1 MRLTLGPVFFNW
13 PVDQWVDFYARIA
26 DEAPVDRVVVGE
38 VVCSKRLP
46 FFEPPLPA
54 VVERLLRGGKEV
66 VLSSLALATLP
77 RERGSLSD
85 LAETGIAVEL
95 NDLTLLRHLG
105 KGARFMVG
113 PLVNV
118 YNEGTL
124 RFLAKR
130 GAISVCLPPELPLDS
145 IASLAASGTRVET
158 DVEIWSFGRIPLA
171 LSGRCY
177 HARLAGLT
185 KDACQFVCGA
195 DPDGRVV
202 DTLDG
207 QPFLAIN
214 GVQTLSERCA
224 NLVGDLEALA
234 TAGVG
239 AVRLSPHTCDMVAVA
254 HLFRDAAD
262 GLIGPT
268 KALGDLATLAP
279 DIRFSN
285 GFLHGRSG
293 AEWTH

>member
-1 MRLTLGPVFFNW
+1 MRLTLGPVLFNW

-26 DEAPVDRVVVGE
+26 DEAPVDRVIVGE

-46 FFEPPLPA
+46 FYEPSLPA

-66 VLSSLALATLP
+66 VLSSLGLATLP
-77 RERGSLSD
+77 RERSSLAD
-85 LAETGIAVEL
+85 VVEIGMAVEL

-105 KGARFMVG
+105 NGARFVVG

-118 YNEGTL
+118 YNEGSL
-124 RFLAKR
+124 RFLAQR
-130 GAISVCLPPELPLDS
+130 GAISVCLPPELPFES
-145 IASLAASGTRVET
+145 IATLASFGSRL
-158 DVEIWSFGRIPLA
+158 DVEIEAWSFGRIPLA

-214 GVQTLSERCA
+214 GVQTLSERWA
-224 NLVGDLEALA
+224 NLVGDLEPLT

-239 AVRLSPHTCDMVAVA
+239 ALRLSPQTCDMVAVA
-254 HLFRDAAD
+254 HQFRDAAD
-262 GLIGPT
+262 GLVSPT
-268 KALGDLATLAP
+268 EALAGLTTLAP
-279 DIRFSN
+279 DTRFSN
-285 GFLHGRSG
+285 GFLFGQSG